1 MILIFFEQNKLQM
14 ILSNFFED
22 LTCASGNYAAQ
33 NRVSESINGQ
43 LWFILSAIQAQGL
56 NKMSHIVINFC
67 ESEDDSKVFIF
78 EQL

>member
-43 LWFILSAIQAQGL
+43 L
-56 NKMSHIVINFC
+56 
-67 ESEDDSKVFIF
+67 
-78 EQL
+78 